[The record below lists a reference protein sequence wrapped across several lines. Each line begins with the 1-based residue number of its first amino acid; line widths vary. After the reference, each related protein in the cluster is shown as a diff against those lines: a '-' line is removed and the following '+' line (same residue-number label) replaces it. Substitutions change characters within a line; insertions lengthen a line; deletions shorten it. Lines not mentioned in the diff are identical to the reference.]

1 MGVKFGWWS
10 YAKSMIRNYPARK
23 LQYEEMLQQHTAPR
37 LDGTPNA
44 KARGDPVGALL
55 EKVEKTAVYKEFSAV
70 NSALRVCSSRN
81 PYLLEFVKL
90 YYWRRPGLS
99 LEKIADKLN
108 YSPETI
114 RKWNKTL
121 IYTVANYRGLLDE
134 NRPIDGQK
142 GLN

>member
-1 MGVKFGWWS
+1 MGVKYIWWS
-10 YAKSMIRNYPARK
+10 YARRMIQAYPERK

-55 EKVEKTAVYKEFSAV
+55 EKVEKTAIYKEYSAV

-90 YYWRRPGLS
+90 YYWRRPSLS
-99 LEKIADKLN
+99 LEDIALKLH

-114 RKWNKTL
+114 RKWNKRL
-121 IYTVANYRGLLDE
+121 IYAVAVNRGLLDE

-142 GLN
+142 GS